1 MTNCQLRC
9 WFEILGN
16 IYEQKIRVASNFM
29 SSHKKFKNV
38 GGNFHE
44 PNVIFICQNKC
55 TFIKLIF
62 CDTSCFVETEMS
74 LLVFLT
80 IRFTKFEKI
89 FPIIKIKFSS
99 SYSLNA
105 IVGEA
110 HTTTLYCDEKLHEF
124 SFRF

>member
-1 MTNCQLRC
+1 MRQCMTNCQLRC

-16 IYEQKIRVASNFM
+16 INERKIRVALNFM

-62 CDTSCFVETEMS
+62 CDTSCFVEIKMN
-74 LLVFLT
+74 LHIFLP
-80 IRFTKFEKI
+80 IRFPTFEK
-89 FPIIKIKFSS
+89 FSPLLKS
-99 SYSLNA
+99 NF
-105 IVGEA
+105 
-110 HTTTLYCDEKLHEF
+110 HHPTL
-124 SFRF
+124 